1 MQEILVSIIVGA
13 ALIYLGVLGY
23 RQFFSKNEKCD
34 GCAMGKAQASG
45 EKKA

>member
-13 ALIYLGVLGY
+13 SLIYLGVLGY

-34 GCAMGKAQASG
+34 GCAMGKAQGSG
-45 EKKA
+45 HKNS

>member
-1 MQEILVSIIVGA
+1 MQEIIVAIIVGA
-13 ALIYLGVLGY
+13 SVIYLGVLGY

-45 EKKA
+45 ERKS